1 MPLLYLRDFSINFI
15 ALQGY
20 IRHTLNKTNIAFCVR
35 TEYHTGDKEIRGDFM
50 EFSQIYLIVGGVLG
64 GLLLI
69 TLVILFFV
77 SRKSQKVM
85 QSLLTLM
92 TRPESARVQDAV
104 RVLNAILA
112 DEMIKMESNFQ
123 NIRDELNAQIT
134 AATELKNTLDEQNTR
149 LAAATDD
156 ATKKIAQMTQRL
168 ENTVNG
174 LQATVGSNS
183 WQDVEISTDRFS
195 ATVNDLL
202 AKIDNT
208 TNDTSER
215 ISKIQTNID
224 AWISAGDT
232 LSQQLKTEFDSN
244 TEQMKNLNSEYEN
257 MQQKLAE
264 LSQTTASGFDN
275 VKASAADY
283 ADVMEN
289 NNKALDNHLAKMD
302 TFGKRAQ
309 KQLTSQVNAL
319 TNTANVVAGQVRL
332 SETSIESQVR
342 KLTDAVETLMNSATS
357 TEAAVRNIS
366 KELTELCNHFNKD
379 ITGFTNDIV
388 GELKTVSGVANSTL
402 ENTKTAAGA
411 FSESV
416 RAMATGVRETLIEM
430 NTAHTQLS
438 GQSEN
443 LIKMSAETTAQLQPL
458 SELIEKYYSAL
469 PDLARDSVS
478 TGDNLQKIVENLNE
492 KIGLMR
498 QTVAE
503 STTSIADS
511 AVKLEDLAGQSRQ
524 QMIDLMADYSKAVN
538 TMQTL
543 NKQMMVARATA
554 PMDAI
559 NSAPSAMSYGRIS
572 AQDFLNQS
580 ERMFEKMHEQT
591 MDLTRAAGVDI
602 PDVIWKKYHGGDKT
616 VFSKWFAKIMTAAD
630 KKQVR
635 EMLKTN
641 AAFRSQATQFVR
653 SFDKTLNAAKQAD
666 GTDKLA
672 GTLAKTDLGQI
683 YIALK
688 GHM

>member
-1 MPLLYLRDFSINFI
+1 MDFG
-15 ALQGY
+15 Q
-20 IRHTLNKTNIAFCVR
+20 V
-35 TEYHTGDKEIRGDFM
+35 
-50 EFSQIYLIVGGVLG
+50 YLIAGGVLA
-64 GLLLI
+64 GLLFISLI
-69 TLVILFFV
+69 VLFFV
-77 SRKSQKVM
+77 SRRSQKVM
-85 QSLLTLM
+85 KSLLDIM
-92 TRPESARVQDAV
+92 MRPERARVQDAV

-134 AATELKNTLDEQNTR
+134 AATELKNNLDDQNSR
-149 LAAATDD
+149 LTATTDD
-156 ATKKIAQMTQRL
+156 ATKKVAIMAQRL
-168 ENTVNG
+168 ENTVSDLRG
-174 LQATVGSNS
+174 IVESND
-183 WQDVEISTDRFS
+183 WQDVEHSTDRFS
-195 ATVNDLL
+195 ASVNDLL
-202 AKIDNT
+202 GKIDT
-208 TNDTSER
+208 TTADTDER
-215 ISKIQTNID
+215 VARIQSNID
-224 AWISAGDT
+224 KWLAAGDT
-232 LSQQLKTEFDSN
+232 LSQQLKSEFDSN
-244 TEQMKNLNSEYEN
+244 TEQMKNLNAEYDTMRQN
-257 MQQKLAE
+257 LTDLAA
-264 LSQTTASGFDN
+264 TTATGFDN
-275 VKASAADY
+275 VKTSATDY
-283 ADVMEN
+283 AEIMEN
-289 NNKALDNHLAKMD
+289 NNKLLDGHLLKLD
-302 TFGKRAQ
+302 TFGKQAK
-309 KQLTSQVNAL
+309 KQLTSQVNTL

-342 KLTDAVETLMNSATS
+342 KLTDAVETLMQSATS
-357 TEAAVRNIS
+357 TESAVRNIS

-469 PDLARDSVS
+469 PDLARDSVA

-498 QTVAE
+498 QTVSD
-503 STTSIADS
+503 STTAISES

-524 QMIDLMADYSKAVN
+524 QMIDLMSDYTKAVN

-559 NSAPSAMSYGRIS
+559 NTTPTGAPAYGRVS
-572 AQDFLNQS
+572 AQDFLKQS
-580 ERMFEKMHEQT
+580 ERMFEKLHEQT
-591 MDLTRAAGVDI
+591 LDLTRAAGVEI
-602 PDVIWKKYHGGDKT
+602 PDVIWKKYHGGDTT

-635 EMLKTN
+635 EMLKNN

-653 SFDKTLNAAKQAD
+653 GFDKILTAARNAD

-688 GHM
+688 GHL